1 MDTSIFH
8 YFNDIETK
16 EIAPGFF
23 SKLIHTE
30 TNTINFIEVKAGC
43 SVPRHRHIHE
53 QCSFIIEGEFE
64 LTVNDI
70 PQVLNTGLF
79 AIVPSNAWHSGTAI
93 TDCRLIDIFS
103 PAREDYKNL

>member
-30 TNTINFIEVKAGC
+30 TNTLNFIEVKAGC

-64 LTVNDI
+64 LTVNDV

-79 AIVPSNAWHSGTAI
+79 AIVPSNVWHSGTAI
-93 TDCRLIDIFS
+93 TDCRLIDVFS
-103 PAREDYKNL
+103 PVREDYKNL

>member
-8 YFNDIETK
+8 HFNDIETK

-30 TNTINFIEVKAGC
+30 TNTVNFIEVKAGC

-70 PQVLNTGLF
+70 PQLLNTGLF
-79 AIVPSNAWHSGTAI
+79 AIVPSNVWHSGTAI
-93 TDCRLIDIFS
+93 TDCRLIDLFS
-103 PAREDYKNL
+103 PVREDYKNL